1 MSVNEIEPHVFIIL
15 GALGDLSRRKLFPA
29 VYNLSS
35 RQEFGEHHIFLGVD
49 IDDEM
54 NDEKYREWAHEVL
67 EEAGLC
73 TDCGLITYWCEC
85 RLHYQSLGSGD
96 GADFQELASRIKSLE
111 EEHGLQ
117 GNRVFYLALPL
128 EVVPKV
134 VAGIGQAGLHKSPG
148 WTRLVAEKPF
158 GWNLASSQKLNGEIH
173 RYFDES
179 DVYRIDHY
187 LGKETVQN
195 LLVFRFA
202 NAFVEHLWNREH
214 IESVQITVAES
225 LGVESRAQYYERA
238 GAIRDMIQNHL
249 TQLLCLVAM
258 EVPSAFETY
267 SIRHEKLKVL
277 GQIEPINT
285 SDVVLGQYSNYRQE
299 RGVSPQ
305 SNVPTFAALKLQIA
319 SWRWKGVPFFL
330 RTGKCLP
337 LRCSQI
343 VVAFERAPV
352 SIFHPSESSDDVKP
366 NLLILT
372 LQPDEGIDLRIQVK
386 SIGDPI
392 ALTAQQL
399 SFHYA
404 DAFGKL
410 PDAYEH
416 LILDV
421 VIGDQALFV
430 CDSEVEASWGLYD
443 PLCGNEV
450 VSTYHY
456 EPGTWGPEEMN
467 KLGVTWHNPIM

>member
-1 MSVNEIEPHVFIIL
+1 MTEAKIEPHIFIIL

-35 RQEFGEHHIFLGVD
+35 KQEFGEHHIFLGVD
-49 IDDEM
+49 INNEM
-54 NDEKYREWAHEVL
+54 DDEKYRIWAHQAL

-73 TDCGLITYWCEC
+73 TDCGQVTYWCEC

-96 GADFQELASRIKSLE
+96 SADFQELAARIESIE
-111 EEHGLQ
+111 EEHGLP
-117 GNRVFYLALPL
+117 GNRIFYLALPSD
-128 EVVPKV
+128 VVSQV
-134 VAGIGQAGLHKSPG
+134 IESIGETGLNDSPG
-148 WTRLVAEKPF
+148 WTRLVIEKPF
-158 GWNLASSQKLNGEIH
+158 GWDLTSSKELNSKIH
-173 RYFDES
+173 RYFKES
-179 DVYRIDHY
+179 AIYRIDHY

-214 IESVQITVAES
+214 VESVQITVSES

-258 EVPSAFETY
+258 EVPSAFEAQ

-277 GQIEPINT
+277 GQIEPIDT
-285 SDVVLGQYSNYRQE
+285 DDVVLGQYSGYQRE
-299 RGVSPQ
+299 SGVSPQ
-305 SNVPTFAALKLQIA
+305 SSTPTFAALKLQIA
-319 SWRWKGVPFFL
+319 SWRWKGIPFYL
-330 RTGKCLP
+330 RTGKHLP

-352 SIFHPSESSDDVKP
+352 SIFHPSESSNDVKP
-366 NLLILT
+366 NLLIIT
-372 LQPDEGIDLRIQVK
+372 LQPNEGIDFRIQVK

-392 ALTAQQL
+392 SLTTQQL

-404 DAFGKL
+404 DAFGTL

-421 VIGDQALFV
+421 VTGDQTLFV
-430 CDSEVEASWGLYD
+430 CDSEVEASWELYD
-443 PLCGNEV
+443 HLPGNDAISI
-450 VSTYHY
+450 STY
-456 EPGTWGPEEMN
+456 EPGTWGPE
-467 KLGVTWHNPIM
+467 